1 MKNFTLIVVALCCP
15 IFVFCQD
22 ITGLW
27 KGTMYNDSTQQ
38 TTNYEIV
45 ITKERGKYSA
55 YSHTSFVVNDKKY
68 FGIKKIN
75 VRIAKDGKIVM
86 QDAKFVEENYPGQ
99 PNKNVIQLNVLD
111 LVNNTD
117 GELLDGV
124 FVTNRSR
131 DFRALTGRINI
142 RKVNPLTQSDLVSY
156 LQKNN
161 NSQDFTAVK

>member
-1 MKNFTLIVVALCCP
+1 MKNFSLIVVALFCP
-15 IFVFCQD
+15 IFAFCQD

-38 TTNYEIV
+38 TTDYEIV

-111 LVNNTD
+111 LVNNAD
-117 GELLDGV
+117 GELLDGL

-131 DFRALTGRINI
+131 DFRAITGRINI
-142 RKVNPLTQSDLVSY
+142 RRVNPLTQSDLVSY

-161 NSQDFTAVK
+161 SSQDFTVVK